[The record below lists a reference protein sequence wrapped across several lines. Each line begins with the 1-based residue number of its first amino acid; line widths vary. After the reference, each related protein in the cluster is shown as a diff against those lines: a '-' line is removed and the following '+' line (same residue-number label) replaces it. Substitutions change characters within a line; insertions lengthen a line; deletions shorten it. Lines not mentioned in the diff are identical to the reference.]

1 MFLLQPALA
10 EDTAPWKIAIIG
22 DTHDSP
28 KRMEGSEGV
37 AVNFIKTLY
46 GEILKHNVDIVVQ
59 VGDMADIEGSAPV
72 KGLAKRKELNK
83 ILREKGI
90 PFYAVRGNHESLPFR
105 AEQFREL
112 FLPTRK
118 QGAKGLATRKLNY
131 GIRHKN
137 ASLYFMDIDLT
148 PDQLVDFSAWVKRN
162 RSKANTV
169 PKHCLVFTHRTPA
182 DAHAIPGMPV
192 GPLQRQRGGTAKHL
206 LPQPPGC
213 RSALRRHRTS
223 ARP

>member
-28 KRMEGSEGV
+28 TRMEGSEGV

-46 GEILKHNVDIVVQ
+46 GEILKHNVDMVVQ

-72 KGLAKRKELNK
+72 KGLAKRKELNN

-90 PFYAVRGNHESLPFR
+90 PFYAVRGNHDSLPFR

-112 FLPTRK
+112 FLRI
-118 QGAKGLATRKLNY
+118 QMILIG
-131 GIRHKN
+131 
-137 ASLYFMDIDLT
+137 
-148 PDQLVDFSAWVKRN
+148 
-162 RSKANTV
+162 
-169 PKHCLVFTHRTPA
+169 
-182 DAHAIPGMPV
+182 
-192 GPLQRQRGGTAKHL
+192 
-206 LPQPPGC
+206 
-213 RSALRRHRTS
+213 
-223 ARP
+223 

>member
-1 MFLLQPALA
+1 MKYLALFLMFLLQPVLA

-46 GEILKHNVDIVVQ
+46 GEILKHNVDMVVQ

-90 PFYAVRGNHESLPFR
+90 PCL
-105 AEQFREL
+105 
-112 FLPTRK
+112 
-118 QGAKGLATRKLNY
+118 
-131 GIRHKN
+131 
-137 ASLYFMDIDLT
+137 LYTSKIF
-148 PDQLVDFSAWVKRN
+148 PDYCRLRNQRRSCQPVDRPGHHGK
-162 RSKANTV
+162 TGG
-169 PKHCLVFTHRTPA
+169 KH
-182 DAHAIPGMPV
+182 
-192 GPLQRQRGGTAKHL
+192 Q
-206 LPQPPGC
+206 
-213 RSALRRHRTS
+213 
-223 ARP
+223 

>member
-1 MFLLQPALA
+1 MTP
-10 EDTAPWKIAIIG
+10 P
-22 DTHDSP
+22 S
-28 KRMEGSEGV
+28 
-37 AVNFIKTLY
+37 
-46 GEILKHNVDIVVQ
+46 VVQ

-72 KGLAKRKELNK
+72 KGLSKRKELNN

-90 PFYAVRGNHESLPFR
+90 PFYAVRGNHDSLPFR

-118 QGAKGLATRKLNY
+118 QGAQGLATRKLNY

-169 PKHCLVFTHRTPA
+169 RRNSKISFTV
-182 DAHAIPGMPV
+182 ISGMPECASSS
-192 GPLQRQRGGTAKHL
+192 PGTCT
-206 LPQPPGC
+206 PMTC
-213 RSALRRHRTS
+213 I
-223 ARP
+223 